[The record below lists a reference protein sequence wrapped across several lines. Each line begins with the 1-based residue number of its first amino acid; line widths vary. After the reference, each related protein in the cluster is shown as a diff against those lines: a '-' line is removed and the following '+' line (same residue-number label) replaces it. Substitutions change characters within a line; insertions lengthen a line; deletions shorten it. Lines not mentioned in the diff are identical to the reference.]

1 VETGKPL
8 AAPSDIPTYTDIFGK
23 TMLELARVD
32 SRIVAITAAM
42 CEGTGLDQFSQEF
55 PKRLYDV
62 GIAEQHA
69 VTFAAGLAIEGFI
82 PVVAIYSTFLQRA
95 YDQILHDVCLQKLPV
110 VFAIDRAG
118 IVGEDGATHQGLFD
132 FSYLRNI
139 PHIVIMAPK
148 DENELRHM
156 LKTAVDCHCPV
167 SLRYPRGRAVGVNIE
182 EQLKTLEIGKGE
194 MLREGSDLAVI
205 AIGST
210 VYPALAAAQRLA
222 EEGIDIKV
230 INARFAKP
238 VDSELIAG
246 TAATIKKIITVEENV
261 LQGGFGSAVL
271 ELLSEKNITGVR
283 IKRLGIPDEFVEH
296 ATQAQLRQKY
306 GIDEDG
312 IFLAVK
318 EMLEING
325 DSCP

>member
-1 VETGKPL
+1 
-8 AAPSDIPTYTDIFGK
+8 
-23 TMLELARVD
+23 MLELARVD

-110 VFAIDRAG
+110 IFAIDRAG

-167 SLRYPRGRAVGVNIE
+167 SLRYPRGKALGVNIDDE
-182 EQLKTLEIGKGE
+182 LKTLEIGKGE
-194 MLREGSDLAVI
+194 VLREGADLAII

-210 VYPALAAAQRLA
+210 VYPALSAAQRLA
-222 EEGIDIKV
+222 QEGIDIKV

-238 VDSELIAG
+238 VDNELIAA

-271 ELLSEKNITGVR
+271 ELLSEKDITGVR

-296 ATQAQLRQKY
+296 ATQAQLRHQY
-306 GIDEDG
+306 GIDEEG
-312 IFLAVK
+312 IFRAVK
-318 EMLEING
+318 EMMEK
-325 DSCP
+325 

>member
-1 VETGKPL
+1 
-8 AAPSDIPTYTDIFGK
+8 
-23 TMLELARVD
+23 
-32 SRIVAITAAM
+32 
-42 CEGTGLDQFSQEF
+42 
-55 PKRLYDV
+55 
-62 GIAEQHA
+62 

>member
-1 VETGKPL
+1 
-8 AAPSDIPTYTDIFGK
+8 
-23 TMLELARVD
+23 
-32 SRIVAITAAM
+32 M

-55 PKRLYDV
+55 PNRLYDV

-156 LKTAVDCHCPV
+156 LKTAVECGCPV
-167 SLRYPRGRAVGVNIE
+167 SLRYSRGRALGVSIDE
-182 EQLKTLEIGKGE
+182 ELKTLEIGKGE
-194 MLREGSDLAVI
+194 VLREGSDLALI

-210 VYPALAAAQRLA
+210 VYPALAAAERLA
-222 EEGIDIKV
+222 GEGIDVKV

-238 VDSELIAG
+238 VDSDLIAN
-246 TAATIKKIITVEENV
+246 TAAKIKKIITVEENV

-271 ELLSEKNITGVR
+271 EVLAEKNIAGVQ

-312 IFLAVK
+312 IFRAVK
-318 EMLEING
+318 EMLG
-325 DSCP
+325 K

>member
-1 VETGKPL
+1 
-8 AAPSDIPTYTDIFGK
+8 
-23 TMLELARVD
+23 
-32 SRIVAITAAM
+32 
-42 CEGTGLDQFSQEF
+42 
-55 PKRLYDV
+55 
-62 GIAEQHA
+62 
-69 VTFAAGLAIEGFI
+69 
-82 PVVAIYSTFLQRA
+82 
-95 YDQILHDVCLQKLPV
+95 
-110 VFAIDRAG
+110 
-118 IVGEDGATHQGLFD
+118 
-132 FSYLRNI
+132 
-139 PHIVIMAPK
+139 MAPK

-194 MLREGSDLAVI
+194 VLREGSDLAVI

-222 EEGIDIKV
+222 QEGIDIKV

-238 VDSELIAG
+238 VDSELIAD

-312 IFLAVK
+312 IFRAVK
-318 EMLEING
+318 EMLG
-325 DSCP
+325 K